1 MFLLMLYLRR
11 RRARTLAAGGAAAT
25 RSTPSHPANT
35 LMLVLH
41 QARYDLQGFLRNRQA
56 RFFTLLLPLLFLVIF
71 VGVFGNHV
79 VGPGQVKAS
88 TYYVPGIA
96 ALAIIAASFVNLVI
110 SITAQREAGVLKR
123 RRATPVPAWVL
134 IAARALTAVAT
145 SLSVM
150 TVLLLVGR
158 FAYGAHLAVAA
169 IPGVALTAIV
179 GSITFCVLGYALVT
193 VVGNADSAQPITQAV
208 MLPLYFISGVFVPSV
223 NLPDWL
229 HHIASFFPVEH
240 LADALHRAYVPGA
253 GSGIVWSDLGVM
265 ALWIAAGLIV
275 ALRRFSWTP
284 AVSTA

>member
-1 MFLLMLYLRR
+1 MFLLIRYLRR
-11 RRARTLAAGGAAAT
+11 RRAATLAAGPVAAKP
-25 RSTPSHPANT
+25 STPSRPANA

-71 VGVFGNHV
+71 VGVFGNRTL
-79 VGPGQVKAS
+79 GPDQVKAS

-96 ALAIIAASFVNLVI
+96 ALGIIAASFVNLVI

-134 IAARALTAVAT
+134 IAGRALTAVGT
-145 SLSVM
+145 SLAVM

-158 FAYGAHLAVAA
+158 FAYGAHLAVSA
-169 IPGVALTAIV
+169 IPGLALTAIV
-179 GSITFCVLGYALVT
+179 GSITFCVLGYALAT
-193 VVGNADSAQPITQAV
+193 IVGNADSAQPITQAV
-208 MLPLYFISGVFVPSV
+208 MLPLYFISGVFVPNV

-229 HHIASFFPVEH
+229 HRLATFFPVEH
-240 LADALHRAYVPGA
+240 LADALHRAYIPGA
-253 GSGIVWSDLGVM
+253 GSGIVWSDLGVLG
-265 ALWIAAGLIV
+265 LWTAAGLIV